1 MEMCRGIIYD
11 TPMWA
16 LDVLWYVCVVGW
28 CHAGWFCVDAF
39 ARDRATAARPVD
51 AGRRSTAL
59 VRAGADADAFVV
71 VVRASSRAPRSRER
85 EAACAAR
92 TRRCAT

>member
-1 MEMCRGIIYD
+1 
-11 TPMWA
+11 MWA
-16 LDVLWYVCVVGW
+16 LDVLWYVCVLGW

-39 ARDRATAARPVD
+39 ARDRAIDARPVD

-71 VVRASSRAPRSRER
+71 VRASSRETVASRET
-85 EAACAAR
+85 ACVAR